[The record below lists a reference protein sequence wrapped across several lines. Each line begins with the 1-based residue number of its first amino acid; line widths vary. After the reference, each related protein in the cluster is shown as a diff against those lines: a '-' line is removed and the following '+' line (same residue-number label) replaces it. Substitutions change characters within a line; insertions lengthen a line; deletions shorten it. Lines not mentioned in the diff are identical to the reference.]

1 MARPAPGLF
10 GQVLEHLGYTFALA
24 RRLQNLIDQYDPRPT
39 GPGPAGAGTA
49 PVMDGREWLKPDY
62 TLVWPKGLDQSDPD
76 LARDDLPVNLSII
89 LADLGRIE
97 ATTEKAGAKLAIAS
111 FKWLVS
117 DGMVLDPVR
126 HRLILEYL
134 NYGYAPLRY
143 RDLERLALFQNRV
156 LQKYAREH
164 RIDFLDVAQL
174 MPSDPDLFIDAIHGT
189 PEGVRLHAW
198 TVLQLLVPVID
209 RHLADGTWP
218 KTSFPAVSL
227 PAPYQPRVVT
237 FDCHR
242 KAG

>member
-1 MARPAPGLF
+1 MF
-10 GQVLEHLGYTFALA
+10 
-24 RRLQNLIDQYDPRPT
+24 QN
-39 GPGPAGAGTA
+39 
-49 PVMDGREWLKPDY
+49 W
-62 TLVWPKGLDQSDPD
+62 
-76 LARDDLPVNLSII
+76 
-89 LADLGRIE
+89 
-97 ATTEKAGAKLAIAS
+97 
-111 FKWLVS
+111 
-117 DGMVLDPVR
+117 
-126 HRLILEYL
+126 
-134 NYGYAPLRY
+134 
-143 RDLERLALFQNRV
+143 LALFQNRV

-198 TVLQLLVPVID
+198 IVLQLLVPVID